1 MQTAE
6 SCVLGSEQS
15 SLEQSAPDEK
25 VPELMCILNLHTEVV
40 SSLSAYP
47 VVMPAEQGG
56 DGKGWMGL

>member
-25 VPELMCILNLHTEVV
+25 VPELMYVLNLGSV
-40 SSLSAYP
+40 SP
-47 VVMPAEQGG
+47 PQI
-56 DGKGWMGL
+56 GLNI